1 MTRTAMLLWSAASGF
16 VVGLLAGV
24 CLLALVTLVIN
35 VVPGVPER
43 VVGRMRVPVLVLL
56 LLGVPLLAALLG
68 YLEGRA
74 KVS

>member
-1 MTRTAMLLWSAASGF
+1 MLLWSAASGF

-24 CLLALVTLVIN
+24 GLVALVTLVVN
-35 VVPGVPER
+35 VVPGIPER
-43 VVGRMRVPVLVLL
+43 VVERMRVPVLVLL
-56 LLGVPLLAALLG
+56 LLGLPLLAAFLG

>member
-1 MTRTAMLLWSAASGF
+1 MTRSAVLLWSAASGF

-24 CLLALVTLVIN
+24 SLLALVTLVVS
-35 VVPGVPER
+35 VVPGIPER
-43 VVGRMRVPVLVLL
+43 VVDRMRVPVVVLL
-56 LLGVPLLAALLG
+56 LLGVPLLAALVG

>member
-1 MTRTAMLLWSAASGF
+1 MLLWSAASGF

-24 CLLALVTLVIN
+24 GLLALVTLVVH

-43 VVGRMRVPVLVLL
+43 IVERLRWPVVVLL
-56 LLGVPLLAALLG
+56 LAVVPLVAALLG

-74 KVS
+74 KL